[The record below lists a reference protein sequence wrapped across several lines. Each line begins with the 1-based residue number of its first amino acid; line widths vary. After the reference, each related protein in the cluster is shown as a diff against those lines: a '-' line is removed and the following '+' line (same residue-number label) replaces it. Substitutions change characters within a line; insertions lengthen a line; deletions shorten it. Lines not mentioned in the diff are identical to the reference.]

1 MNDYFSSE
9 FFFFRFD
16 KTLSGSIKAVTN
28 FGIWSLVG
36 ARESEEVD
44 CRVKVS
50 AKTSFGIIVTILQKR
65 KTESSDNYK
74 VTSKLLKSISQWKGS
89 FFQVL
94 VGLPLYTDSTAI
106 FIDFYGEEIIDQSR
120 GDLVSRVRFVDEDG
134 DDVISAYNISSS
146 EQDARFTIR
155 MFITDGFTF
164 QIRPFYVIVEG
175 IIDSKW
181 WRH

>member
-1 MNDYFSSE
+1 M
-9 FFFFRFD
+9 
-16 KTLSGSIKAVTN
+16 
-28 FGIWSLVG
+28 
-36 ARESEEVD
+36 
-44 CRVKVS
+44 
-50 AKTSFGIIVTILQKR
+50 
-65 KTESSDNYK
+65 
-74 VTSKLLKSISQWKGS
+74 
-89 FFQVL
+89 
-94 VGLPLYTDSTAI
+94 GLPLYTDSTAI

-175 IIDSKW
+175 IIDSK
-181 WRH
+181 